1 MNKINI
7 GLFVD
12 TFYPMIDGVVIVI
25 DNYAKRLCKYANV
38 YVFAPSSP
46 GEVYDDTKF
55 EYNVIRCK
63 SLGLFFIDYSLP
75 MPDLDTKF
83 KSELRGIKL
92 DIIHVHSPFTVGR
105 MGVNYAIKHNIPLVA
120 TFHSQYRQ
128 DFYRATKSNY
138 MANQL
143 TKNIIKMFNKCDE
156 CWTMN
161 KAIAD
166 IFYKEYGYKTK
177 PKLINNATDMKPIKD
192 KEKSNKKLDE
202 IYNIQKDEKVLIFV
216 GRINKLKNIELIIE
230 ALRHIKNIK
239 YKMLFIGTGQDERFL
254 NLQIDKYK
262 LNDKVITCGRI
273 LNRELL
279 AEYYARADLQLFPS
293 MYDSNSLV
301 QIEAASQ
308 KTPTLFV
315 ENSATSYNIKDNI
328 NGYIEENNSIKYAK
342 KIEEILSDEKKL
354 KEVSEK
360 AYEDLYI
367 TWDDEVERIYK
378 EYLRLIES
386 RKV

>member
-1 MNKINI
+1 
-7 GLFVD
+7 
-12 TFYPMIDGVVIVI
+12 
-25 DNYAKRLCKYANV
+25 
-38 YVFAPSSP
+38 
-46 GEVYDDTKF
+46 
-55 EYNVIRCK
+55 
-63 SLGLFFIDYSLP
+63 
-75 MPDLDTKF
+75 
-83 KSELRGIKL
+83 
-92 DIIHVHSPFTVGR
+92 
-105 MGVNYAIKHNIPLVA
+105 
-120 TFHSQYRQ
+120 
-128 DFYRATKSNY
+128 

-192 KEKSNKKLDE
+192 KEKSNKKIDK

>member
-1 MNKINI
+1 
-7 GLFVD
+7 
-12 TFYPMIDGVVIVI
+12 
-25 DNYAKRLCKYANV
+25 
-38 YVFAPSSP
+38 
-46 GEVYDDTKF
+46 
-55 EYNVIRCK
+55 
-63 SLGLFFIDYSLP
+63 
-75 MPDLDTKF
+75 
-83 KSELRGIKL
+83 
-92 DIIHVHSPFTVGR
+92 
-105 MGVNYAIKHNIPLVA
+105 
-120 TFHSQYRQ
+120 
-128 DFYRATKSNY
+128 
-138 MANQL
+138 
-143 TKNIIKMFNKCDE
+143 MF
-156 CWTMN
+156 
-161 KAIAD
+161 
-166 IFYKEYGYKTK
+166 
-177 PKLINNATDMKPIKD
+177 
-192 KEKSNKKLDE
+192 
-202 IYNIQKDEKVLIFV
+202 
-216 GRINKLKNIELIIE
+216 
-230 ALRHIKNIK
+230 
-239 YKMLFIGTGQDERFL
+239 FIGTGQDERFL

-354 KEVSEK
+354 KEVSEN
-360 AYEDLYI
+360 AYKDLYI
-367 TWDDEVERIYK
+367 TWDEEVERIYK

>member
-7 GLFVD
+7 GLFID
-12 TFYPMIDGVVIVI
+12 TFYPMIDGVIMVV
-25 DNYAKRLCKYANV
+25 DNYAKRLSNYANV

-46 GEVYDDTKF
+46 GEIYDDSKF
-55 EYNVIRCK
+55 NYHVIRCK
-63 SLGLFFIDYSLP
+63 SIGLSFIDYNLP
-75 MPDLDTKF
+75 TPDLDSTF
-83 KSELRGIKL
+83 KNELSGINL
-92 DIIHVHSPFTVGR
+92 DIVHIHSPFTVGR
-105 MGVNYAIKHNIPLVA
+105 MGINYALKHNIPLVA

-128 DFYRATKSNY
+128 DFYRATKSNFI
-138 MANQL
+138 ANQL
-143 TKNIIKMFNKCDE
+143 TKSIIKMYDKCDE

-161 KAIAD
+161 KAMGE
-166 IFYKEYGYKTK
+166 IFYKEYGYKMM
-177 PKLINNATDMKPIKD
+177 PKLINNATDMKPVKD
-192 KEKSNKKLDE
+192 KEKSNKKIDE
-202 IYNIQKDEKVLIFV
+202 MYNIKTDEKVLIFV

-230 ALRHIKNIK
+230 ALRNIKNLK

-262 LNDKVITCGRI
+262 LNEKVIMCGKI

-315 ENSATSYNIKDNI
+315 KDSATSYYIKDNI

-342 KIEEILSDEKKL
+342 RIEKILSDEKKL
-354 KEVSEK
+354 KEVSENAFK
-360 AYEDLYI
+360 DLYI
-367 TWDDEVERIYK
+367 TWDEEVERIYK

-386 RKV
+386 RRI